1 MNTDETIGKLK
12 IARRFLFEVSELEK
26 KYGVKFL
33 TVSQNTPTGDVIFVE
48 VEVDEAD
55 EMENSDHEFDGDYD
69 YDEIVKMM
77 EEEEKKNKNENE
89 NTEQKKNELDWFDQ
103 IIEESY

>member
-33 TVSQNTPTGDVIFVE
+33 TISQNTPTGDVKDFVN
-48 VEVDEAD
+48 VLTAD
-55 EMENSDHEFDGDYD
+55 GEYEIGMDSGDVYPG
-69 YDEIVKMM
+69 YYVALQEI
-77 EEEEKKNKNENE
+77 
-89 NTEQKKNELDWFDQ
+89 
-103 IIEESY
+103 